1 MKKKVKPNE
10 AHDTNPLGP
19 DDEMLGVL
27 QRETFN
33 YFLKEVNGHTGLIA
47 DKTQPGSPASI
58 AATGM
63 GLSCYIAGI
72 ERGFI
77 TRDEAIKRT
86 LTVLKF
92 FHTLSLIHI

>member
-1 MKKKVKPNE
+1 MKQTVKSNKLNY
-10 AHDTNPLGP
+10 TNPQGQ

-27 QRETFN
+27 QRETFS
-33 YFLKEVNGHTGLIA
+33 YFLKEVNDQTGLIA

-72 ERGFI
+72 EPGFI
-77 TRDEAIKRT
+77 TRADAIKRT
-86 LTVLKF
+86 LTVVKF
-92 FHTLSLIHI
+92 FYNSH